1 MISLTP
7 RDLKWIQQTL
17 GRLKDDVTFVYF
29 TEETSCRHCQQE
41 KDLLLGLSDL
51 ATKLHLEVHDF
62 AIDGET
68 ADRYGVDKVPGTVL
82 VGKKDYGVRY
92 YGMPSGFEFQAFM
105 EDVLRVSE
113 GESRLSHVT
122 KEKLGALSMP
132 VHIEVVTTAACPFS
146 MTAVRIAHQLAVE
159 SDWITA
165 DVVDAVDF
173 PDLVQQYDVLGAP
186 TVVINETHQLY
197 GGLQE
202 EEFVEEVLKGAQ
214 ESSR

>member
-41 KDLLLGLSDL
+41 QDFLLELSDL
-51 ATKLHLEVHDF
+51 ATKLHLEVHNF
-62 AIDGET
+62 PIDREI
-68 ADRYGVDKVPGTVL
+68 ADPYGVDKVPGTVL

-92 YGMPSGFEFQAFM
+92 YGMPSGFEFEAFM

-122 KEKLGALSMP
+122 KEKLGARSMP
-132 VHIEVVTTAACPFS
+132 LHIEVVTTAACPFL
-146 MTAVRIAHQLAVE
+146 MTAVRIAHQLAIE
-159 SDWITA
+159 SEGITA
-165 DVVDAVDF
+165 DMVDAVDF
-173 PDLVQQYDVLGAP
+173 PDIVQQYDLLGAP
-186 TVVINETHQLY
+186 TVVINETYQFY
-197 GGLQE
+197 G
-202 EEFVEEVLKGAQ
+202 VLLDHDLLPPFIKGAQ
-214 ESSR
+214 ESSK